1 MPKYTEG
8 CKLNLASVFCIFIPT
23 YVEYE
28 QEALR
33 KIYWI
38 VVGFVQIGA
47 VRARVVNHYINHLMH
62 SYKMYGY

>member
-8 CKLNLASVFCIFIPT
+8 YKRNLASVFCIFIPT
-23 YVEYE
+23 ETE
-28 QEALR
+28 LGQEALG

-47 VRARVVNHYINHLMH
+47 LRARFYLRV
-62 SYKMYGY
+62 